1 MDRVNQK
8 NLTLQGT
15 FYNPEGPD
23 FSSIRGFTSYSR
35 VFTSATGKVLN
46 DAYFTDYNF
55 YWKLENERRH
65 GRHKID
71 YPY

>member
-46 DAYFTDYNF
+46 DAY
-55 YWKLENERRH
+55 WKLENERRH